1 MDIHDWSV
9 TAASNTDVDG
19 TDIDEGCDPANINNA
34 IRAVMANI
42 AALRDLI
49 GGAKV
54 SAGTADAQTLTT
66 GLSLSAY
73 SQGLPISFEAG
84 AGLTNTGACT
94 IDVDGIGAKSVK
106 LVDGSNPPAG
116 AITAGGIYML
126 AYEAGADVL
135 ILMNPTPGSSDLV
148 DDTSPQLGGDLD
160 ASAYDITNVRVLYVN
175 ERAAAA
181 SDSAGKGQLWVK
193 NEAPNELWFTDDEG
207 TDFPLSGM
215 LPLAG
220 GTMTGAIAMGG
231 NNLTDV
237 GNLDINEYLRHEGDA
252 GTYFWFRT
260 SQISL
265 VVAGANMF
273 DIVGGTYIDWQDK
286 EHRRPKLRD
295 YGETLVAHG
304 GTGGGTEDF
313 DLSAGNVHSATV
325 DTSANTFTF
334 SNPPAS
340 GTAGSLTLILTNG
353 GSRTVNWPASV
364 DWAGG
369 SAPTLTS
376 SGVDILTFMTTN
388 GGTTWYGFAAGL
400 DMS

>member
-54 SAGTADAQTLTT
+54 SAGTANAQTLTT

-84 AGLTNTGACT
+84 SGLTNTGACT
-94 IDVDGIGAKSVK
+94 VDVDGIGAKSVK

-135 ILMNPTPGSSDLV
+135 ILMNPTPGSDLV
-148 DDTSPQLGGDLD
+148 DDTTPQLGGDLD
-160 ASAYDITNVRVLYVN
+160 LNGHALDFPSTPDIADVLDEDDMN
-175 ERAAAA
+175 
-181 SDSAGKGQLWVK
+181 SDSATALATQQSIK
-193 NEAPNELWFTDDEG
+193 AYADT
-207 TDFPLSGM
+207 M

-231 NNLTDV
+231 NNLTNV
-237 GNLDINEYLRHEGDA
+237 GNLDVTEYLRHEGDLD
-252 GTYFWFRT
+252 TYFWFRNN
-260 SQISL
+260 QISM

-273 DIVGGTYIDWQDK
+273 DIVGGTYIDWVDK
-286 EHRRPKLRD
+286 EHRRPKLKD
-295 YGETLVAHG
+295 YSETLVAHG
-304 GTGGGTEDF
+304 NTGGGTEDF

-325 DTSANTFTF
+325 NSSANTFTF

-353 GSRTVNWPASV
+353 GSQTVNWPASV

-376 SGVDILTFMTTN
+376 SGVDILTFLTTN